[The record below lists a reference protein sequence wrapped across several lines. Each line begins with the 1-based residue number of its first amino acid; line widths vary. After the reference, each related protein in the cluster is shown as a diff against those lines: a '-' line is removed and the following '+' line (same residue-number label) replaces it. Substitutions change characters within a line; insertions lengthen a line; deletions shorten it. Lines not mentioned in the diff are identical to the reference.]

1 MPKNN
6 IGYYYITM
14 SFLGNQQETNS
25 YQTVA
30 APQSLDSNDS
40 PQAMKGSVRQVSVAS
55 SSGDQQSSG
64 LLVFNVSAA
73 NSSITRKSMFI
84 RARVQ
89 VAYTATLADYSTAA
103 LTTAFQGPGVLV
115 VADKMATTGSA
126 ISSTFAGIQQ
136 LSNAYSI
143 VQRSTL
149 YSGGAVLDQINF
161 LCDLMS
167 GLILPHNT
175 NRDWLVTDGANLI
188 AVAQAALPATTLT
201 TGGNL
206 YYDICLPV
214 PHACFNSE
222 RDFPLYLLGP
232 GTPISLQI
240 DLTPITRALKLS
252 TGTAPTSSN
261 FTLTS
266 ASLCYEAV
274 DLPGEFVDS
283 MRMRVKSSPFVI
295 PQLSYIITQLPLSAL
310 ASYTCGLNVSSLRA
324 AYVVPFG
331 AASYST
337 DPTVIFSYNRAGAA
351 DVLITAT
358 GGNYTGTNAQLFCD
372 GRLVNSV
379 NLDNPAMTFAAL
391 KQALSGSITNALV
404 PSISSRETYKQS
416 YFAIGVDATAFS
428 DQSTVLG
435 GTPCSQATISLSNWQ
450 QNPTFLATVIFAYD
464 SLLVIRDGVVEVK
477 R

>member
-1 MPKNN
+1 MS
-6 IGYYYITM
+6 
-14 SFLGNQQETNS
+14 SFLGNRQETNS
-25 YQTVA
+25 YETVA
-30 APQSLDSNDS
+30 APASLDSNDS
-40 PQAMKGSVRQVSVAS
+40 PQAMKGSVRQVAVAS

-64 LLVFNVSAA
+64 LVVFNISAA
-73 NSSITRKSMFI
+73 NASITRKSMFI

-115 VADKMATTGSA
+115 AAETMSTTGSA
-126 ISSTFAGIQQ
+126 LAVTGAYLQQ

-161 LCDLMS
+161 LCDVMS
-167 GLILPHNT
+167 GLVLPHST

-188 AVAQAALPATTLT
+188 AVAQRAIPSTTLT

-206 YYDICLPV
+206 YWDICLPV
-214 PHACFNSE
+214 PHSCFNSE

-232 GTPISLQI
+232 GTPLSLQI
-240 DLTPITRALKLS
+240 DLSAITRALKLS

-283 MRMRVKSSPFVI
+283 MRMRVKSSPFII
-295 PQLSYIITQLPLSAL
+295 PQLSYIVTQLPLSAL

-337 DPTVIFSYNRAGAA
+337 DPTVIFSYNRAGAN
-351 DVLITAT
+351 DVGIAVTA
-358 GGNYTGTNAQLFCD
+358 GNYRGTNIQLFAD
-372 GRLVNSV
+372 GRLINSV
-379 NLDNPAMTFAAL
+379 NLDNPAMSFAAL
-391 KQALSGSITNALV
+391 KQALNGSVTNALV
-404 PSISSRETYKQS
+404 PSIASRETYKQS

-435 GTPCSQATISLSNWQ
+435 GTPCSQATIALTDWQ
-450 QNPTFLATVIFAYD
+450 ANPTFLATVIFAYD
-464 SLLVIRDGVVEVK
+464 SLLVIKDGVVEIK

>member
-1 MPKNN
+1 
-6 IGYYYITM
+6 M
-14 SFLGNQQETNS
+14 SFLGNHQETNS

-40 PQAMKGSVRQVSVAS
+40 PQSMKGSVRQVSVAS

-64 LLVFNVSAA
+64 LLVFNVAAA
-73 NSSITRKSMFI
+73 NASITRKSMFI

-89 VAYTATLADYSTAA
+89 VPYTNTVADYSTAA

-115 VADKMATTGSA
+115 TAETMATTGSA
-126 ISSTFAGIQQ
+126 LAVTGAAGIQQ
-136 LSNAYSI
+136 LANAYSI

-167 GLILPHNT
+167 GLILPHQT

-188 AVAQAALPATTLT
+188 ALAQRAIPTTTLT
-201 TGGNL
+201 AATL

-232 GTPISLQI
+232 GTPLSLQI
-240 DLTPITRALKLS
+240 DLTPITRAMKLS
-252 TGTAPTSSN
+252 TGTTPTSSN
-261 FTLTS
+261 FTLTQ

-274 DLPGEFVDS
+274 DLPSEFVDS
-283 MRMRVKSSPFVI
+283 MRMRVKSNPFVI

-324 AYVVPFG
+324 AYVIPFS

-337 DPTVIFSYNRAGAA
+337 DPTVIFSYTRSGAA
-351 DVLITAT
+351 DVAITAT

-372 GRLVNSV
+372 GRLINSV
-379 NLDNPAMTFAAL
+379 NLDNVAMTFASL
-391 KQALSGSITNALV
+391 KQALNGTITNALV
-404 PSISSRETYKQS
+404 PSIASRETYKQS
-416 YFAIGVDATAFS
+416 YFAIGIDATAFS

-435 GTPCSQATISLSNWQ
+435 GTPCSQATITLTNWQ
-450 QNPTFLATVIFAYD
+450 ANSSFLATVIFAYD
-464 SLLVIRDGVVEVK
+464 SLLVIKDGVVEIK